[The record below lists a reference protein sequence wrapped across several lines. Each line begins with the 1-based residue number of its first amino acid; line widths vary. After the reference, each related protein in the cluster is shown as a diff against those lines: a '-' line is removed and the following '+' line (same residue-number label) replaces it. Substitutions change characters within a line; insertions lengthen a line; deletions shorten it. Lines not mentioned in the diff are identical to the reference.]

1 MCVII
6 CISWNL
12 IQGVGCSPELPAFA
26 VMTNMARQAE
36 IISGQHVYIS
46 CLMSSAGYTHTSS
59 KLCHNELSTGGWRS
73 TWWGHPQWKKTRQE
87 FWRQVLPTGEHLQ
100 SPLLY
105 CMHTVHTPHT
115 LSYLLSEAL
124 KIRQHVCLLW
134 AGLMYWDET
143 TWEVYLSES
152 YILKVTNSPIIYS
165 FLIRDR
171 KPKIFKATDLY
182 AYHVFMNHSEK

>member
-46 CLMSSAGYTHTSS
+46 CLMSSAGYTHTST

-87 FWRQVLPTGEHLQ
+87 FGDKFYQLENTCNLHCYTVCTQYTHL
-100 SPLLY
+100 
-105 CMHTVHTPHT
+105 T

-124 KIRQHVCLLW
+124 KIRQHVRLLW

-152 YILKVTNSPIIYS
+152 YILKVTNSPTIYS

>member
-46 CLMSSAGYTHTSS
+46 CLMSSAGYTHTST

-87 FWRQVLPTGEHLQ
+87 FGDKFYQLGNTCNLHCYTVCTQYTHL
-100 SPLLY
+100 
-105 CMHTVHTPHT
+105 T
-115 LSYLLSEAL
+115 LSHTYSQRHWRSDSMSAFYELNKCIGMKPHEKFIYL
-124 KIRQHVCLLW
+124 
-134 AGLMYWDET
+134 
-143 TWEVYLSES
+143 
-152 YILKVTNSPIIYS
+152 
-165 FLIRDR
+165 
-171 KPKIFKATDLY
+171 
-182 AYHVFMNHSEK
+182 NHTF